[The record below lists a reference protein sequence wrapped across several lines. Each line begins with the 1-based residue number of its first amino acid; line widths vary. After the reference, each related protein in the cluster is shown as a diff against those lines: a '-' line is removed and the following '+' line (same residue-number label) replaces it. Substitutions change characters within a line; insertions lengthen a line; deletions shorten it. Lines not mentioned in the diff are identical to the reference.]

1 MFTGL
6 IDQVGVV
13 DRVAD
18 TDAGR
23 EFRIRCG
30 YESLAPG
37 ESIAVNGACLT
48 VREAGDEWFTV
59 AAVVT
64 TLGRTTVDDWSVG
77 TRVNLERAMRLG
89 DRLGGHLVQ
98 GHVDEVGVVRHV
110 TRDGDALLV
119 DIEISDDAFAGLVA
133 LGSVAVD
140 GVSLTVN
147 ALLRDRVLQ
156 ISLIEFTLRHTTL
169 GDLRAGSRVHIENDM
184 IGKYVR
190 RLVAPYSE
198 TVHA

>member
-6 IDQVGVV
+6 IDQIGTV
-13 DRVAD
+13 DRVAV
-18 TDAGR
+18 TAAGR

-30 YESLAPG
+30 YDSVVSG

-48 VREAGDEWFTV
+48 VRESGAGWFTV
-59 AAVVT
+59 AAIAT
-64 TLGRTTVDDWSVG
+64 TLDRTTFADWVVG
-77 TRVNLERAMRLG
+77 ASVNLERAMRLG

-98 GHVDEVGVVRHV
+98 GHVDEAASVRAV
-110 TRDGDALLV
+110 RRDGDALLV
-119 DIEISDDAFAGLVA
+119 DIDVSQEAFAGMVP

-147 ALLRDRVLQ
+147 ALPHDRVLQ

-169 GDLRAGSRVHIENDM
+169 GDLRPRSRVHIENDM
-184 IGKYVR
+184 VGKYVR
-190 RLVAPYSE
+190 RLVAPYTE
-198 TVHA
+198 TVDA